1 MKTTSTKHRTHMT
14 RQKLAEERKL
24 QEKAKNVLI
33 VLIILALLAI
43 AFYFTI
49 WPIVAEKVIEVVE
62 TVLGTIIAFGAI
74 VIAFGGIAFLGYLF
88 TYRHS

>member
-1 MKTTSTKHRTHMT
+1 MT
-14 RQKLAEERKL
+14 RQKLEEERKL

>member
-1 MKTTSTKHRTHMT
+1 MKTTSTKHRTRMT
-14 RQKLAEERKL
+14 RQKLEEERKL
-24 QEKAKNVLI
+24 QEKAKNGLI
-33 VLIILALLAI
+33 VLIVLALLAI

-74 VIAFGGIAFLGYLF
+74 VIAFGGIVFLGYLF

>member
-1 MKTTSTKHRTHMT
+1 MKTTSTKHRPRMT
-14 RQKLAEERKL
+14 IKKLEEERKL

-33 VLIILALLAI
+33 VLIVLALLAI

>member
-1 MKTTSTKHRTHMT
+1 MT
-14 RQKLAEERKL
+14 RQKLEEERKL

-33 VLIILALLAI
+33 VLIVLALLAI

-62 TVLGTIIAFGAI
+62 TVLGTIIAFGAV

>member
-1 MKTTSTKHRTHMT
+1 MT

-33 VLIILALLAI
+33 VLIVLALLAI

-74 VIAFGGIAFLGYLF
+74 VIAFGGIAFLGHLF

>member
-1 MKTTSTKHRTHMT
+1 MKTTSAKHRTRMT
-14 RQKLAEERKL
+14 RQKLEEERKL

-33 VLIILALLAI
+33 VLIVLALLAI

>member
-1 MKTTSTKHRTHMT
+1 MT

-33 VLIILALLAI
+33 VLIVLALLAI

>member
-1 MKTTSTKHRTHMT
+1 MKTASTKHRTRMT

-33 VLIILALLAI
+33 VLIVLALLAI

>member
-1 MKTTSTKHRTHMT
+1 MT
-14 RQKLAEERKL
+14 RQKLEEERKL

-33 VLIILALLAI
+33 VLIVLALLAI

>member
-33 VLIILALLAI
+33 VLIVLALLAI

>member
-1 MKTTSTKHRTHMT
+1 MKTTSTKPRTRMT

>member
-1 MKTTSTKHRTHMT
+1 MT